1 MFHSLRLI
9 LQQFTPK
16 HRERW
21 AALRMGVWAGSK
33 VLIHSFC
40 SCPPIQWCLFWGAN
54 ARFSH
59 HLCLLGEAG
68 AGAGDGDTHGP
79 NSLPSESTLS
89 SSLTVPADALC
100 PPDSLT
106 PSIPYLES

>member
-9 LQQFTPK
+9 LQQFTLK
-16 HRERW
+16 QTELW
-21 AALRMGVWAGSK
+21 AALSMGVWAGSK

-59 HLCLLGEAG
+59 LLCLLGEAG
-68 AGAGDGDTHGP
+68 AGAGDGDKHGP
-79 NSLPSESTLS
+79 NSLPSDPITLQ
-89 SSLTVPADALC
+89 
-100 PPDSLT
+100 
-106 PSIPYLES
+106 E